1 VVMEA
6 PLLRCCASHAA
17 APPPELLANEC
28 FIAPRSVA
36 RPGPSCSTDKKAGC
50 HSNEHQLQ
58 ERSDGR
64 SGTAR
69 SVPALPRGG
78 GPPLHAAACNLKSQ
92 SDRPQQLADLQ
103 GLLTPVGAH
112 LSMIAL
118 CSSGGTLEQ
127 PLRKK
132 GDDDDDLDFRQHRQA
147 ASGKIV
153 SYEWNDYPNED
164 VFLRG
169 GSGRPVRV
177 ASVCYGGKAM
187 KAGVKAGDVLVSING
202 TRDFG
207 GASALQVHDNLKG
220 PAVIVFLGLAGKLKG
235 EVCIRRKEQVLGLSS
250 RTKLLPGSPEEPV
263 EVVDE
268 VVFEPAQVAC
278 EDEPLR
284 KAVWKLG

>member
-17 APPPELLANEC
+17 APPRELLANEC

-36 RPGPSCSTDKKAGC
+36 RPGPSCSTDKRAGC
-50 HSNEHQLQ
+50 HSNERQLQ

-64 SGTAR
+64 LGTAR

-78 GPPLHAAACNLKSQ
+78 GPPINAAYDQLKSQ

-103 GLLTPVGAH
+103 GFLTPVGS
-112 LSMIAL
+112 LSMIAV

-127 PLRKK
+127 SLRKK
-132 GDDDDDLDFRQHRQA
+132 GDDEDELDFRQQKQA

-268 VVFEPAQVAC
+268 VVFEPAQLA
-278 EDEPLR
+278 
-284 KAVWKLG
+284 